1 MKLFIYGT
9 NIDTEDK
16 VRSIYRLFNQ
26 DDNIINVSIDL
37 EDIDNVLRIETTD
50 FINEYDIITK
60 VEKDGFNCIALND

>member
-26 DDNIINVSIDL
+26 DNNIINVSIDL

-60 VEKDGFNCIALND
+60 VKKDGFNCIALND